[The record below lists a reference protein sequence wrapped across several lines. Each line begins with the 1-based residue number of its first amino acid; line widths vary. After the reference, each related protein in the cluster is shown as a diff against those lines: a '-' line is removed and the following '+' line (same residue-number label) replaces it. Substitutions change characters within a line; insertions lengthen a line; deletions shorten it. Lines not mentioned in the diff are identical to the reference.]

1 MAITAEPVAEPG
13 TEAGFTGHLAAG
25 HRKGAGRIVIDRF
38 GVHGT
43 NHRDV
48 VRNGFHVRQQ
58 LAHLNARLAAP
69 LELEFTRGHR
79 KPLLATGHRGDALA
93 VADGVR
99 QVLIEMIGQ
108 SWFMIEEINLRRRTI
123 HVQVNQP
130 LSLGRKMRQVGQGRM
145 HVLTGPGPRL
155 SAQRALAEHGGQR
168 DATHLEAGTLEK
180 LPAVLQLEKF
190 VCGIHV
196 SFCSRPRRGLKGD

>member
-1 MAITAEPVAEPG
+1 M
-13 TEAGFTGHLAAG
+13 
-25 HRKGAGRIVIDRF
+25 IDRF

-99 QVLIEMIGQ
+99 QVLIEMISQ
-108 SWFMIEEINLRRRTI
+108 SWFMIEKINLRRRTI
-123 HVQVNQP
+123 HVQVNQS

-145 HVLTGPGPRL
+145 HALTGPGLGAP
-155 SAQRALAEHGGQR
+155 RALTEHGGQR
-168 DATHLEAGTLEK
+168 DAAHLEAGALKK
-180 LPAVLQLEKF
+180 LPAVLLLEKF

-196 SFCSRPRRGLKGD
+196 SFYLRLRRGLKGDWPPASTPRDPRARVRDQPCFRQRR

>member
-1 MAITAEPVAEPG
+1 MAITAEPVAEPR

-25 HRKGAGRIVIDRF
+25 HRKGAGRIVIDRL

-43 NHRDV
+43 NHRYV

-79 KPLLATGHRGDALA
+79 KSLLATGHRGDALA

-99 QVLIEMIGQ
+99 QVLIEMISQ
-108 SWFMIEEINLRRRTI
+108 SWFMIEKINLRRRTI

-145 HVLTGPGPRL
+145 HVFTGPGLGAP
-155 SAQRALAEHGGQR
+155 RALAEHGGQR
-168 DATHLEAGTLEK
+168 DAAHLEAGALKK
-180 LPAVLQLEKF
+180 LPAVLLLEKF
-190 VCGIHV
+190 VYGIHV

>member
-1 MAITAEPVAEPG
+1 MAVAAEPVAEPG

-25 HRKGAGRIVIDRF
+25 HRESAGRVVVDRL
-38 GVHGT
+38 GMHGT

-79 KPLLATGHRGDALA
+79 KSLLATGHRGDTLA

-145 HVLTGPGPRL
+145 HVLTGPGPGL
-155 SAQRALAEHGGQR
+155 GAPRALAEHGGQR
-168 DATHLEAGTLEK
+168 DAAHLKAGALEK
-180 LPAVLQLEKF
+180 LPAVLQL
-190 VCGIHV
+190 
-196 SFCSRPRRGLKGD
+196 